1 MVRRI
6 TTSSTTDMKRAPSAK
21 PGSTLGNKRSS
32 NAQDTLRYRLTA
44 TTSPTRSNSKTVA
57 VDSFAGIPQA
67 KTATAMAATP
77 PNDVLEKPMMTAP
90 AVIAANSGQ
99 PNVAIRAGTRRLY
112 WVVRTRWVVRTD
124 PDAGVRCP
132 VSGVCARLVPDNRGN
147 TPGQRG
153 RGCYVERTASLGR
166 PRRDARLEVE
176 NADVPMGCRQSSNRS
191 NFSRSRSRVWRLE
204 TDW

>member
-1 MVRRI
+1 
-6 TTSSTTDMKRAPSAK
+6 MKRAPSAK

-32 NAQDTLRYRLTA
+32 NAQDTVRYRLTA

-90 AVIAANSGQ
+90 AAIAANSGQ
-99 PNVAIRAGTRRLY
+99 PNVAIRSGTRRLY
-112 WVVRTRWVVRTD
+112 WVVRTRGVLRTD

-132 VSGVCARLVPDNRGN
+132 VSGVRRVHGSSRTTGATPLASGDGGVTLREPPAWGAHDVTRGW
-147 TPGQRG
+147 RW
-153 RGCYVERTASLGR
+153 RTRTSRWGVVSPPIAATFLAVAAAFGGLKR
-166 PRRDARLEVE
+166 IGDRRA
-176 NADVPMGCRQSSNRS
+176 
-191 NFSRSRSRVWRLE
+191 
-204 TDW
+204 